1 MILLL
6 SGNRSFSSLLTTIL
20 GIATP
25 LFLLSCQFSEATKP
39 HLLSETSPPSD
50 FQLVIGEGGGFVGRW
65 NGYIVDSTG
74 TVFSWS
80 GVTPGQNAK
89 QTMVLARPQ
98 FDKLWQTIVKARFFD
113 IDTTESGNITLTMQV
128 TAGGMV
134 HRASWAKPAEI
145 RQRLAPVHVLYDSC
159 RAIMSRGK

>member
-1 MILLL
+1 M
-6 SGNRSFSSLLTTIL
+6 
-20 GIATP
+20 
-25 LFLLSCQFSEATKP
+25 
-39 HLLSETSPPSD
+39 
-50 FQLVIGEGGGFVGRW
+50 IGEGGGFTGQW

-89 QTMVLARPQ
+89 RTMNLARPQ
-98 FDKLWQTIVKARFFD
+98 LDKLWQTIVNARFFD

-128 TAGGMV
+128 TASGTV
-134 HRASWAKPAEI
+134 HRASWAKSAEI

-159 RAIMSRGK
+159 RAIVSRGK